1 MTALGSRSTCSF
13 IAVCSAEPSHES
25 SPMTPHENLCHWPWI
40 PSVGNMLAWNT
51 LVFSAKS
58 PHWELYLKIFS
69 KLLSQKLQSRTREQ
83 RLCFSSPCAIFEGA
97 NLEWILQMESHIS
110 VAIKNVGLF
119 YKLLTWLENEWRF
132 RRPVYVISKLTSS
145 RCLTLLRNFIS
156 TTMIFLN
163 KMCSLKLGLSK
174 LL

>member
-1 MTALGSRSTCSF
+1 MRALHM
-13 IAVCSAEPSHES
+13 PPHES
-25 SPMTPHENLCHWPWI
+25 LCHWPWI
-40 PSVGNMLAWNT
+40 PSVGNILAWNI
-51 LVFSAKS
+51 LDFSAKS
-58 PHWELYLKIFS
+58 PHRQLYLKIFS
-69 KLLSQKLQSRTREQ
+69 KLFPQKLHSRTRER
-83 RLCFSSPCAIFEGA
+83 RLLFFFPSPCAIFAGA

-110 VAIKNVGLF
+110 VAIKNLGLF

-145 RCLTLLRNFIS
+145 RSLTLLRNFIS